1 MNHAVDLVTLY
12 NNLEQTGVNVVSLPM
27 ETYDALSSPRGYLA
41 INPMRVRTEAHER
54 EILIHE
60 EGHFSTGTFYEID
73 SPYTVREHQEAVAC
87 RYGFKKY
94 FPLDTLL
101 DLMEEGYTE
110 PWDLA
115 DQLGVSEK
123 FVRDMLVYYTQ
134 ARGVD
139 FATEL
144 EQRHEES
151 H

>member
-1 MNHAVDLVTLY
+1 
-12 NNLEQTGVNVVSLPM
+12 
-27 ETYDALSSPRGYLA
+27 
-41 INPMRVRTEAHER
+41 
-54 EILIHE
+54 
-60 EGHFSTGTFYEID
+60 
-73 SPYTVREHQEAVAC
+73 
-87 RYGFKKY
+87 
-94 FPLDTLL
+94 
-101 DLMEEGYTE
+101 MEEGYTE